1 MTSITIIGSG
11 NMAGTIGARTVQN
24 GNTVEVISRDAAK
37 ARALAD
43 RLGPGATTGTFGTA
57 PAGDIVVLAIPYP
70 SAVTVVKQYGAA
82 LAGKVIVDISNPFNA
97 DASGLTT
104 PAATSAAQEIAA
116 AAPTDAHVVKAF
128 NSVFGHVLAE
138 GGTLD
143 TFIAG
148 DDPEAKASVSAFLKN
163 IGLRPLDA
171 GGLEMAQA
179 LEPLGLLL
187 MGLAR
192 NGVGGFNFAFGVD
205 IR

>member
-1 MTSITIIGSG
+1 MTGITIIGAG
-11 NMAGTIGARTVQN
+11 NMAGTIGSRTVQN

-57 PAGDIVVLAIPYP
+57 PASDIVVLAIPYP
-70 SAVTVVKQYGAA
+70 SVITVVEQYGAA

-97 DASGLTT
+97 DASELTT
-104 PAATSAAQEIAA
+104 PSATSAAQEIAA
-116 AAPTDAHVVKAF
+116 AAPTSAHVVKAF
-128 NSVFGHVLAE
+128 NTVFGHVLAE

-163 IGLRPLDA
+163 IGLRPLDT
-171 GGLEMAQA
+171 GGLQMAQA

-192 NGVGGFNFAFGVD
+192 NGVGGFNFALGVD
-205 IR
+205 IH